1 MPNFMPGAFSFWRHY
16 QSFSAV
22 VGVMILLGAW
32 VGLPAFSQ
40 NHYTMTAFLRCT
52 RENTIMKAFYLM
64 KDSQGERSLNRI
76 VAQSVRVVFKDMAS
90 MNKSLRNYDA
100 LSWMSNSGER
110 VIFINQK
117 HRNAPPEALA
127 AIIAHEAMHDDAFNS
142 LSEEVSSWRFEAMV
156 WQELKRKNQSLAHL
170 PAGVND
176 LVDRE
181 NRLEQ
186 EDRNGTL
193 EKFVRANPG
202 YRELPEVSPGY
213 GDVQA
218 AQASQ

>member
-1 MPNFMPGAFSFWRHY
+1 
-16 QSFSAV
+16 
-22 VGVMILLGAW
+22 
-32 VGLPAFSQ
+32 
-40 NHYTMTAFLRCT
+40 
-52 RENTIMKAFYLM
+52 
-64 KDSQGERSLNRI
+64 
-76 VAQSVRVVFKDMAS
+76 